1 MCEPYQDTN
10 INLRQ
15 FWEIEKMQEHDTP
28 PMPQKDREIL
38 EETARSPIL
47 VDDRYQVKLPWK
59 KTTPEIPQSYD
70 MALRRLESIERKLK
84 KFSLLKLS
92 KHTSTKVTSRN

>member
-1 MCEPYQDTN
+1 MVQLAESTQDRSSHFISAMCESYQDTN

-15 FWEIEKMQEHDTP
+15 LWEIEKIPEYATP
-28 PMPQKDREIL
+28 PMPQKDRDIL
-38 EETARSPIL
+38 EETARLTIL

-70 MALRRLESIERKLK
+70 MALQRLEQ
-84 KFSLLKLS
+84 LS
-92 KHTSTKVTSRN
+92 KS

>member
-15 FWEIEKMQEHDTP
+15 FWEIEKIPEYATP
-28 PMPQKDREIL
+28 PMPQKNREIL
-38 EETARSPIL
+38 EETARSTIL

-84 KFSLLKLS
+84 KFPY
-92 KHTSTKVTSRN
+92 